1 MRDLSELEG
10 CVLGFIWK
18 HGPTTAYAVRKEMLD
33 SPSSHWSGS
42 AGAIY
47 PLLERLQKQRLVA
60 AKAGA
65 RGERAHTSYTLTEAG
80 NKALLAWLAPPLE
93 YDIISVAPDP
103 LRTRVF
109 FLRALPASRRNTFL
123 KKARARLVQY
133 LAEIHTAPAVDE
145 FDEIANRGA
154 IRATEA
160 RIAWLDEV
168 QRALAQ
174 RTRTR
179 KS

>member
-1 MRDLSELEG
+1 CDHRAQRNADGKNPAPAPPRLMRNLSELEG

-65 RGERAHTSYTLTEAG
+65 RGERSHTLYQLTEAG
-80 NKALLAWLAPPLE
+80 NKALLAWLAPTLGP
-93 YDIISVAPDP
+93 DIISVAPDP
-103 LRTRVF
+103 LRTRMY
-109 FLRALPASRRNTFL
+109 FLRALSPARRRAFL
-123 KKARARLVQY
+123 KEARAKLVQY
-133 LAEIHTAPAVDE
+133 A
-145 FDEIANRGA
+145 
-154 IRATEA
+154 
-160 RIAWLDEV
+160 
-168 QRALAQ
+168 
-174 RTRTR
+174 
-179 KS
+179 

>member
-1 MRDLSELEG
+1 LKRDLSELEG

-47 PLLERLQKQRLVA
+47 PLLERLQQRRLVA

-65 RGERAHTSYTLTEAG
+65 RGERSHTSYVLTEAG
-80 NKALLAWLAPPLE
+80 SKALLAWLAPPLE
-93 YDIISVAPDP
+93 PDIISIAPDP
-103 LRTRVF
+103 LRTRMY
-109 FLRALPASRRNTFL
+109 FLRALPPARCRAFL
-123 KKARARLVQY
+123 KRARAKLVEY
-133 LAEIHTAPAVDE
+133 ARDIENAPARDE
-145 FDEIANRGA
+145 FDELANRGA

-168 QRALAQ
+168 QRSFARRR
-174 RTRTR
+174 RT
-179 KS
+179 